1 MQTTAGYTSTADELV
16 NRISALIPS
25 HPEIL
30 KIENPFDL
38 FKVEGFKCD
47 DLQPSLDQASWALSK
62 AIAATNTASS
72 GRVNRLA
79 K

>member
-1 MQTTAGYTSTADELV
+1 MSELVYVATADELV

-30 KIENPFDL
+30 SIENPFDL

-47 DLQPSLDQASWALSK
+47 DLQPSLAQASWALSK
-62 AIAATNTASS
+62 AKAATNTACT
-72 GRVNRLA
+72 GQEPA
-79 K
+79 